1 MVRISS
7 SEYTEEFVQNHFS
20 KYFSSKVKFIKT
32 PNKNEFK
39 IICAEKI
46 YQNDLI
52 FSIPYSQ
59 VLKTTSSYPHQ
70 SELSQIIKSFHVD
83 ENLGETVN
91 LILYSLMKKFYREN
105 NDFIYDFLINI
116 YPERDTLLWW
126 DKNDYFFTKNSLYY
140 FNEVWVD
147 NMIKETDN
155 AISLTQEIFRELH
168 KKYVGKRYK
177 LKIFINKI
185 KKIDLPKEMLEENEI
200 RNTLETI
207 HKSSVFIA
215 NSDGFFIKLNNLL
228 P

>member
-1 MVRISS
+1 MHFFKEKSFLIYLFIFVFFDISL
-7 SEYTEEFVQNHFS
+7 SEYTEEFVEKHFS

-46 YQNDLI
+46 NQNDLI

-59 VLKTTSSYPHQ
+59 VLQTTSSYPHQ
-70 SELSQIIKSFHVD
+70 SNLAQIINSFHVD

-91 LILYSLMKKFYREN
+91 LILYSLMKKFYRENNEN

-126 DKNDYFFTKNSLYY
+126 DKNDYFFVKNSLYY

-155 AISLTQEIFRELH
+155 AISLTQEIFRELQ
-168 KKYVGKRYK
+168 KKYVRK
-177 LKIFINKI
+177 L
-185 KKIDLPKEMLEENEI
+185 
-200 RNTLETI
+200 
-207 HKSSVFIA
+207 
-215 NSDGFFIKLNNLL
+215 
-228 P
+228 